1 MPNRPSPASESG
13 VLRVDGAAATPS
25 RSPKGNDRGH
35 GMGGGWGSVGSAY
48 EIGGGARR
56 GRVWGTWGINA
67 SSLGESARIRRSVC
81 KVLRGVGAVGGRGVS
96 NACTAVRVE
105 SWPQQ
110 SD

>member
-48 EIGGGARR
+48 EIGGGGHAE
-56 GRVWGTWGINA
+56 GGF
-67 SSLGESARIRRSVC
+67 
-81 KVLRGVGAVGGRGVS
+81 GGRGVS
-96 NACTAVRVE
+96 MQVVWG
-105 SWPQQ
+105 SQQ
-110 SD
+110 GFGEVYARCSEG